1 MKIDS
6 PHKSSPQR
14 SEFAPH
20 VLSINTGIVQPLF
33 VNTEANAQ
41 SVMSAIR
48 KAPLLGR
55 VSVNRLGI
63 AGDERADM
71 SVHGGLDKAVYL
83 YPQEHYAFWVAA
95 RERVL
100 HRQESLSF
108 GFMGENLTTKGLLE
122 TVLWIGDQVE
132 IGELLLEV
140 TEPRAPCFKF
150 AARMG
155 YPQAIKHMLQS
166 GFTGVYLKVITPA
179 DITVGQTICIKPGP
193 REVSIADINRQRL
206 KGRQRDLFP

>member
-1 MKIDS
+1 MDS
-6 PHKSSPQR
+6 PHKSPLKR
-14 SEFAPH
+14 SQFAPH

-33 VNTEANAQ
+33 INTEANAQ

-48 KAPLLGR
+48 KAPLSGR
-55 VSVNRLGI
+55 VMVNRLGI

-83 YPQEHYAFWVAA
+83 YPHEHYAFWLTA

-100 HRQESLSF
+100 HRQEPLAF
-108 GFMGENLTTKGLLE
+108 GVMGENLTTEGLLE
-122 TVLWIGDQVE
+122 TELWIGDRLE

-155 YPQAIKHMLQS
+155 YPQPIKQMLQS
-166 GFTGVYLKVITPA
+166 GFTGVYLKVVAPAEITA
-179 DITVGQTICIKPGP
+179 AEIIRVLPGT
-193 REVSIADINRQRL
+193 REVSVADINRQRL

>member
-1 MKIDS
+1 MDS
-6 PHKSSPQR
+6 PHNSPLQR

-33 VNTEANAQ
+33 VNTEAVAQ

-48 KAPLLGR
+48 KAPLSGR
-55 VSVNRLGI
+55 VTVNRLGI

-83 YPQEHYAFWVAA
+83 YPHEHYAFWVTA

-100 HRQESLSF
+100 HRQESLSY
-108 GFMGENLTTKGLLE
+108 GFMGENLTTEGLLE
-122 TVLWIGDQVE
+122 TELWVGDRLE
-132 IGELLLEV
+132 IGELVLEV

-166 GFTGVYLKVITPA
+166 GLTGVYLKVITPA
-179 DITVGQTICIKPGP
+179 DITVGQTICIKPGS

>member
-1 MKIDS
+1 M
-6 PHKSSPQR
+6 PHI
-14 SEFAPH
+14 
-20 VLSINTGIVQPLF
+20 LSINTGIVQALF

-48 KAPLLGR
+48 KAPLSGR
-55 VSVNRLGI
+55 VTVNRLGL
-63 AGDERADM
+63 AGDERADL

-83 YPQEHYAFWVAA
+83 YPHEHYAFWVAA
-95 RERVL
+95 RERAL
-100 HRQESLSF
+100 HRQAPLSF
-108 GFMGENLTTKGLLE
+108 GVMGENLTTEGLLE
-122 TVLWIGDQVE
+122 TELWVGDRLE
-132 IGELLLEV
+132 MGELLLEV

-179 DITVGQTICIKPGP
+179 DITAGLTIRVLPGP
-193 REVSIADINRQRL
+193 REVSIASINAQRL
-206 KGRQRDLFP
+206 RGRQRDLCP

>member
-1 MKIDS
+1 M
-6 PHKSSPQR
+6 PHI
-14 SEFAPH
+14 
-20 VLSINTGIVQPLF
+20 LSINTGIVHPLF
-33 VNTEANAQ
+33 VTTEANAQ

-48 KAPLLGR
+48 KAPLAGR
-55 VSVNRLGI
+55 VTVNRLGI

-83 YPQEHYAFWVAA
+83 YPHEHYAFWVTA

-100 HRQESLSF
+100 HRQEPLSY

-122 TVLWIGDQVE
+122 TELWVGDSLE

-155 YPQAIKHMLQS
+155 YAQAIKHMLQS
-166 GFTGVYLKVITPA
+166 GLTGVYLKVITPA
-179 DITVGQTICIKPGP
+179 DIIIGQTISIKPGP

>member
-1 MKIDS
+1 M
-6 PHKSSPQR
+6 PHI
-14 SEFAPH
+14 
-20 VLSINTGIVQPLF
+20 LSINTGIVQPLF
-33 VNTEANAQ
+33 VNTDATAQ

-48 KAPLLGR
+48 KAPLSGR
-55 VSVNRLGI
+55 VTVNRLGI

-83 YPQEHYAFWVAA
+83 YPREHYAFWVTA
-95 RERVL
+95 RERAL
-100 HRQESLSF
+100 HRQEPLSY
-108 GFMGENLTTKGLLE
+108 GFMGENLTTEGLLE
-122 TVLWIGDQVE
+122 TELWVGDRLE
-132 IGELLLEV
+132 IGELVLEV

-166 GFTGVYLKVITPA
+166 GLTGVYLKVITPA
-179 DITVGQTICIKPGP
+179 DITVGQTICIKPGS

>member
-1 MKIDS
+1 MDS
-6 PHKSSPQR
+6 SHKSLPQR

-33 VNTEANAQ
+33 VHTEANAQ

-48 KAPLLGR
+48 KAPLAGR
-55 VSVNRLGI
+55 VTVNRLGI

-83 YPQEHYAFWVAA
+83 YPHEHYAFWVTA

-100 HRQESLSF
+100 HRQEPLSY

-122 TVLWIGDQVE
+122 TELWVGDSLE

-155 YPQAIKHMLQS
+155 YAQAIKHMLQS
-166 GFTGVYLKVITPA
+166 GLTGVYLKVITPA
-179 DITVGQTICIKPGP
+179 DIIVGQTISIKPGP

>member
-1 MKIDS
+1 MDS
-6 PHKSSPQR
+6 PQKSPLQR
-14 SEFAPH
+14 SRLAPR

-41 SVMSAIR
+41 TVMSAIH
-48 KAPLLGR
+48 KAPLSGR
-55 VSVNRLGI
+55 VMVNRLGI

-83 YPQEHYAFWVAA
+83 YPHEHYAFWVAA

-100 HRQESLSF
+100 RRQEALSF
-108 GFMGENLTTKGLLE
+108 GAIGENLTTEGLLE
-122 TVLWIGDQVE
+122 TELWIGDRLE
-132 IGELLLEV
+132 IGDLLLEV

-166 GFTGVYLKVITPA
+166 GFTGVYLKVVTPA
-179 DITVGQTICIKPGP
+179 EIVGDQTIGITPGP
-193 REVSIADINRQRL
+193 REVSIADVNRQRL